1 MDMCGTI
8 PEWVTAAAAVVSVYY
23 LIDYANSARKQVE
36 ATSRPIIACEE
47 ADHNNVVVFKNVG
60 NGAALNVK
68 WEFRGEEQTRAV
80 FPVGDTANLC
90 RLEDLIM
97 SKSVG
102 LGVTYE
108 SLTKRRWRTTALWLK
123 DPNDGIGHV
132 EIRIDEI

>member
-1 MDMCGTI
+1 MNIWGTV
-8 PEWVTAAAAVVSVYY
+8 PEWVTVAAAVVSLIY
-23 LIDYANSARKQVE
+23 LIDYANSARNQVE

-47 ADHNNVVVFKNVG
+47 PDHDDVVVFKNVG

-68 WEFRGEEQTRAV
+68 WEFSGEEQTRVV
-80 FPVGDTANLC
+80 FPVGETANLC

-97 SKSVG
+97 QESVG

-123 DPNDGIGHV
+123 DPNGGIGHV